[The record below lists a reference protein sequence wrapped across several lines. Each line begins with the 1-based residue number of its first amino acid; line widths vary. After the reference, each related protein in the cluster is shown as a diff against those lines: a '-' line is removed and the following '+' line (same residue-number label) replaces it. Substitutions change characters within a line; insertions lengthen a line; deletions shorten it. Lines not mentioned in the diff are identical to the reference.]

1 MNSKSNSP
9 CNQPSLCRG
18 SNHWSLSRGGS
29 ASQLLL
35 LDPSDGGRFPLSSY
49 GSGPVLAATTPRQGH
64 RRAHSMSAASY
75 DGSPSNGL
83 VVRSSRNSSSRNSSS
98 NNHTIAAAAAAAA
111 AEPGLI
117 APSIASSVASAA
129 LVFQSAHH
137 SHSQSPTNA
146 SFRRGSFSTRSS
158 FGHQRRISGTSP
170 EGDAEAAPSSSGRGA
185 AHGSALTQVVAAD
198 RARASLEMMSNS
210 SVAVRLPFPPCLLP
224 FLCM

>member
-1 MNSKSNSP
+1 
-9 CNQPSLCRG
+9 
-18 SNHWSLSRGGS
+18 
-29 ASQLLL
+29 
-35 LDPSDGGRFPLSSY
+35 
-49 GSGPVLAATTPRQGH
+49 
-64 RRAHSMSAASY
+64 MSAASY
-75 DGSPSNGL
+75 DGSPSNAL

-98 NNHTIAAAAAAAA
+98 NNNHTIAAAAAAAAA

-158 FGHQRRISGTSP
+158 FGHQRRISGTIP

-210 SVAVRLPFPPCLLP
+210 SVAVRLPFPPSLLP